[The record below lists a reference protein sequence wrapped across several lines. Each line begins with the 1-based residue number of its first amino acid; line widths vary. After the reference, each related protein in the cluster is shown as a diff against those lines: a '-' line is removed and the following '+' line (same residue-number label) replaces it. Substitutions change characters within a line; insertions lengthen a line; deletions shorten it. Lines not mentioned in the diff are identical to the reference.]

1 MALVPSTWISSTGR
15 RHAVAAV
22 TDVIRDLIP
31 FVQTAIKGLD
41 ELRDRAALKVRERSS
56 RRADR
61 RQRGGWPA
69 SGGNTARPSPASKTD
84 AAGPTISGSGGVAT
98 LGSLPG

>member
-1 MALVPSTWISSTGR
+1 MPSTWISSTGR
-15 RHAVAAV
+15 RRDAVAAV

-31 FVQTAIKGLD
+31 FVQTAIKGID
-41 ELRDRAALKVRERSS
+41 ELRDRAALKLRERSA
-56 RRADR
+56 RRTAR

-69 SGGNTARPSPASKTD
+69 GGGKTARPSPASKTD
-84 AAGPTISGSGGVAT
+84 AAGPTIRGSGGVAT